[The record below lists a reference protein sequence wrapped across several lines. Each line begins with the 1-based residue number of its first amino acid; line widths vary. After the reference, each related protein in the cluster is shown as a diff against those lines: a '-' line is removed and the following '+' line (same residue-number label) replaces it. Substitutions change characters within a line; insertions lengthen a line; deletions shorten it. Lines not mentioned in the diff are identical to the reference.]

1 MGRKMYMTVY
11 SIPFI
16 CRCSAKLEPS
26 SCLWWTNGLEVVV
39 ERWWLFLLLQRS
51 APGGPRAA
59 GVVGLDGGGALEFDA
74 IGCMAIWS
82 CCISVRW
89 AKHCWRRSSRA
100 WRNNCHDCWRCYKR
114 CVSAVMGSL
123 SSLFVTTVPHRDDR
137 SEGSK
142 TQLEN
147 ESLGQ
152 FLNHQRW
159 ENGWIVVDELVCRWS

>member
-51 APGGPRAA
+51 ARGGPRAA

-100 WRNNCHDCWRCYKR
+100 WRNNCHDCWRCAIRGVYLQWWGR
-114 CVSAVMGSL
+114 CQACLSRRFHIDTTDLKAPKHSWKMKVLVS
-123 SSLFVTTVPHRDDR
+123 F
-137 SEGSK
+137 
-142 TQLEN
+142 
-147 ESLGQ
+147 
-152 FLNHQRW
+152 
-159 ENGWIVVDELVCRWS
+159 WIIRGGKMDGLL